1 MNIWILRK
9 HALIR
14 NYRQSGWLTSF
25 VIDEICYTK
34 ENANAKAKRLNAK
47 AQKYRYTV
55 QKLNIEQPIA
65 KEAK

>member
-1 MNIWILRK
+1 MSIWILRK
-9 HALIR
+9 HERINR
-14 NYRQSGWLTSF
+14 YYQRGWLTSF
-25 VIDEICYTK
+25 TIDEICYTK